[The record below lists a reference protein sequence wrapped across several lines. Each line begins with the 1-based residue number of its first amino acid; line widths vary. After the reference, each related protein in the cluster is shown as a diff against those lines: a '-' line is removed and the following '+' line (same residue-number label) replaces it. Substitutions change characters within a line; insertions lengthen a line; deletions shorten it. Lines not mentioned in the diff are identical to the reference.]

1 MTNVD
6 RHAHADV
13 LDVTVTDHAVLL
25 TDDGVGFDPAE
36 PRRGRGLEDSIVGR
50 MRRAGGQARVESTP
64 GAGTSIELRWAT
76 TQSAVASPDP
86 DGLVDRTRTRY
97 ALALIGYALVN
108 LAISVPPAVAVAA
121 HPGLQTVLGI
131 LAACA
136 GLAALPGILGNRWG
150 YAWPAAACLL
160 FVAVTQPMLLPPEL
174 LLGYAHW
181 AQNAIGWCLLPLA
194 LTLPTRAGVGVLAG
208 FWLVGS
214 TVTLMRAPTAE
225 TLVNIGLGT
234 ASILA
239 VQLFALIFN
248 GLMRDAALDIA
259 GETQEH
265 QRLVTRDRVT
275 TALRDEYHR
284 RYATIVDN
292 VVPLLSALARGAG
305 VDTDIQSRARAEC
318 RRLRALFDQ
327 ANTFDHAL
335 MRRIRPVIDAAEDRG
350 VDVVTEVAGALP
362 DLEEAHLLDA
372 VVSPVAQV
380 LAHADSYARLI
391 LSTTDGQLEASV
403 VIDTGT
409 STDELSKALPDTE
422 MVHDGAALWC
432 LIRSGVASATPPS

>member
-1 MTNVD
+1 M
-6 RHAHADV
+6 
-13 LDVTVTDHAVLL
+13 
-25 TDDGVGFDPAE
+25 
-36 PRRGRGLEDSIVGR
+36 
-50 MRRAGGQARVESTP
+50 
-64 GAGTSIELRWAT
+64 
-76 TQSAVASPDP
+76 
-86 DGLVDRTRTRY
+86 
-97 ALALIGYALVN
+97 
-108 LAISVPPAVAVAA
+108 
-121 HPGLQTVLGI
+121 
-131 LAACA
+131 
-136 GLAALPGILGNRWG
+136 
-150 YAWPAAACLL
+150 
-160 FVAVTQPMLLPPEL
+160 
-174 LLGYAHW
+174 
-181 AQNAIGWCLLPLA
+181 
-194 LTLPTRAGVGVLAG
+194 
-208 FWLVGS
+208 
-214 TVTLMRAPTAE
+214 
-225 TLVNIGLGT
+225 
-234 ASILA
+234 
-239 VQLFALIFN
+239 QLFALIFN

-391 LSTTDGQLEASV
+391 LSTADGQLEASV

-422 MVHDGAALWC
+422 IVHDGAALWC